1 MRVLGIDPGSSVTG
15 FGVVDDNG
23 ERLTAIEWGGIRTS
37 SNQSFPKRLKTISC
51 GLEEIIQRH
60 RPDIAAIEG
69 LFFAKNASSAL
80 KLGEVRGVTILTAS
94 NLGLEVVEYS
104 PLEVKQSVVGY
115 GRADKRQVQDMVVAL
130 LKLTETPR
138 PNDAADALAIA
149 ICHIHSALMKK
160 RLML

>member
-15 FGVVDDNG
+15 FGVVEDNG

-37 SNQSFPKRLKTISC
+37 SKQSFPQRLKTINC

-60 RPDIAAIEG
+60 KPDTAAIET

-80 KLGEVRGVTILTAS
+80 KLGEVRGVTILTAV
-94 NLGLEVVEYS
+94 NFDLEVVEYT

-115 GRADKRQVQDMVVAL
+115 GRADKKQVQDMVVSL
-130 LKLTETPR
+130 LKLTEIPR
-138 PNDAADALAIA
+138 PADAADALAIA
-149 ICHIHSALMKK
+149 ICYIHSALMKK